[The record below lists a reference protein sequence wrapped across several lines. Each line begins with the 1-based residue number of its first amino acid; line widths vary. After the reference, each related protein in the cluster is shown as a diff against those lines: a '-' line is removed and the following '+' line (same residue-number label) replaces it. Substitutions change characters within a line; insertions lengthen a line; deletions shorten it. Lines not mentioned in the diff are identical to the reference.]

1 MAQKHTFQILDADI
15 AYVHDHPNA
24 KSVAQRA
31 LMFGEAALLFAS
43 TPGGFQAG
51 QRLLFR
57 QLAPKRSPLS
67 AGAIKAAIRRFFGAI
82 A

>member
-1 MAQKHTFQILDADI
+1 
-15 AYVHDHPNA
+15 
-24 KSVAQRA
+24 
-31 LMFGEAALLFAS
+31 MFGEAALLFAS